1 MVKVFSF
8 LAAFALLGA
17 AVADFLLLRGEKVYS
32 GHGELV
38 ENTDARVPVDE
49 AGVPHRLIINTG
61 SSHRR
66 DYEIALNWSL
76 AAPDGSVID
85 ESNEMAA
92 YSNRNVEFLPEQTG
106 AYVLT
111 MSPNYTTADLQNR
124 LQTEDRYSLSL
135 LINDKSIVIPFLQS
149 LPF

>member
-38 ENTDARVPVDE
+38 ENTEARVPVDK

-61 SSHRR
+61 SSHRK

-76 AAPDGSVID
+76 AAPDGSVI
-85 ESNEMAA
+85 
-92 YSNRNVEFLPEQTG
+92 VTC
-106 AYVLT
+106 
-111 MSPNYTTADLQNR
+111 SPLA
-124 LQTEDRYSLSL
+124 
-135 LINDKSIVIPFLQS
+135 
-149 LPF
+149 